1 MKKGLLIASIASVM
15 AVAGGLS
22 FAVANAN
29 KGIRFEAVKATE
41 KSFTFDA
48 SVGSSQFSTSSD
60 YVSKSV
66 VTGVSSNLET
76 GIYLTDGYT
85 NHSMVFGSDGNFV
98 RNGST
103 DSGLSFLMSIG
114 ANNITSVSVTFGL
127 NKVSYTVADEVQCG
141 IYLMNKDGER
151 VDETATSTTQLN
163 KDLVLTWNK
172 ELSDEFK
179 ATSVDIRVA
188 ALNGS
193 VYWGEPLY
201 IKSVTLTWDC

>member
-1 MKKGLLIASIASVM
+1 MKKGLLIANIASVI
-15 AVAGGLS
+15 AVTGGLS
-22 FAVANAN
+22 FAVANEN
-29 KGIRFEAVKATE
+29 KGIRYEAAKATE

-48 SVGSSQFSTSSD
+48 SVGNAQFETSSAWL
-60 YVSKSV
+60 KRSV
-66 VTGVSSNLET
+66 VTNISSNLET
-76 GIYLTDGYT
+76 EIYLTDGFN
-85 NHSMVFGSDGNFV
+85 NHTMVFGDDGNFV

-103 DSGLSFLMSIG
+103 DSSLSFLMTIG

-127 NKVSYTVADEVQCG
+127 NKVSHTVANEVQCG
-141 IYLMNKDGER
+141 IYLMDKDGDR

-179 ATSVDIRVA
+179 AVSVDISVA
-188 ALNGS
+188 ALHGS
-193 VYWGEPLY
+193 VYYEEPLY